1 MKVSELFL
9 RAMALLGE
17 SEKSHK
23 SFVKNAL
30 PLVNQVLSQNLSLE
44 NGLREANGKET
55 IMRADHADDF
65 DHEIIYDENFV
76 CECMPYALASLM
88 CADDDRS
95 MSNALGEE
103 FESLKRKYKVVTYND
118 ITNHY

>member
-9 RAMALLGE
+9 RAMALLNE
-17 SEKSHK
+17 NEKSHK

-30 PLVNQVLSQNLSLE
+30 PLVNQVLAQNLSLE
-44 NGLREANGKET
+44 NGLREANGEEILKC
-55 IMRADHADDF
+55 ADYADDF
-65 DHEIIYDENFV
+65 EHEIIYDENFV

-103 FESLKRKYKVVTYND
+103 FEALKRKYKVVNYND
-118 ITNHY
+118 IINHY